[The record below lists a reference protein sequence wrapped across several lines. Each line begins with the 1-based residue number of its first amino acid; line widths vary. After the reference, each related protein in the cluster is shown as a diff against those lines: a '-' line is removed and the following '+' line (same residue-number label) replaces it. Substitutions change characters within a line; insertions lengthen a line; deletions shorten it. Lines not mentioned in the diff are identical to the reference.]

1 MPNACDETIAFRRAR
16 AVIPVT
22 EEGSDM
28 FADLVAGLNA
38 LPTETVLVLELVIVF
53 SLIPLVLRPFGAAGI
68 FIFIA
73 VGIIAANVQVLKAS
87 TFSFYAA
94 PIPLGTVAFS
104 ATYVATDVL
113 TEYYGRATARK
124 AVWLG
129 FAAMLMMTVMM
140 ILAMGYRPMSTEEAA
155 ASGMEWALPNAD
167 HIAALYMPQ
176 ATLLIAGLT
185 SYLISQLNDIFV
197 FQKIRS
203 WTGRGQ
209 LWARACGSTAV
220 SALVDNTV
228 FSTLAWMVFPWLLG
242 QQEQM
247 VDLNT
252 LIFTYIL
259 GTYWIRLAMAVLEAP
274 FMYAA
279 RWFLPEA
286 DREAYEARDAAS
298 GERPAAA

>member
-1 MPNACDETIAFRRAR
+1 
-16 AVIPVT
+16 
-22 EEGSDM
+22 M

-38 LPTETVLVLELVIVF
+38 LPTESMLAIELVVVF
-53 SLIPLVLRPFGAAGI
+53 SLIPLVLRPFGAAGM

-73 VGIIAANVQVLKAS
+73 VGIIAANVQVLKSAS
-87 TFSFYAA
+87 FAFYAA

-129 FAAMLMMTVMM
+129 FAAMLLMTVMM
-140 ILAMGYRPMSTEEAA
+140 LLVMGYQPMTPEAA
-155 ASGMEWALPNAD
+155 QESGMDWALPNHD
-167 HIAALYMPQ
+167 HILALYLPQ
-176 ATLLIAGLT
+176 ATLLIAGLG
-185 SYLISQLNDIFV
+185 SYLISQMNDIFV
-197 FQKIRS
+197 FQKIRQ

-209 LWARACGSTAV
+209 LWVRACGSTAV

-242 QQEQM
+242 QRDQV
-247 VDLNT
+247 VDLHT
-252 LIFTYIL
+252 LIFTFIL
-259 GTYWIRLAMAVLEAP
+259 GTYWIRLAMALIEAP

-279 RWFLPEA
+279 RWFLPEE
-286 DREAYEARDAAS
+286 DRRAYEARNGAPMAH
-298 GERPAAA
+298 AAA

>member
-1 MPNACDETIAFRRAR
+1 
-16 AVIPVT
+16 
-22 EEGSDM
+22 M

-38 LPTETVLVLELVIVF
+38 LPTEAMLVIELAVVF
-53 SLIPLVLRPFGAAGI
+53 SLIPLVLRPFGAAGM

-73 VGIIAANVQVLKAS
+73 VGIIAANVQVLKAAS
-87 TFSFYAA
+87 FGFYAA

-104 ATYVATDVL
+104 ATYIATDVL

-129 FAAMLMMTVMM
+129 FSAMLLLTVMM
-140 ILAMGYRPMSTEEAA
+140 LLAMGYRPMSAEEAA
-155 ASGMEWALPNAD
+155 ASGMDWALPNHD
-167 HIAALYMPQ
+167 HITALYLPQ

-185 SYLISQLNDIFV
+185 SYLISQFNDIFV
-197 FQKIRS
+197 FQKIRA

-209 LWARACGSTAV
+209 LWVRACGSTAI
-220 SALVDNTV
+220 SALIDNTV

-242 QQEQM
+242 QHEQM

-252 LIFTYIL
+252 LIFTFIL
-259 GTYWIRLAMAVLEAP
+259 GTYWIRLAMAFLEAP
-274 FMYAA
+274 FIYAA

-286 DREAYEARDAAS
+286 DREAYEARDDSATAVAA
-298 GERPAAA
+298 

>member
-1 MPNACDETIAFRRAR
+1 
-16 AVIPVT
+16 
-22 EEGSDM
+22 M
-28 FADLVAGLNA
+28 FAELVAGLNA
-38 LPTETVLVLELVIVF
+38 LPTETILVLELVVVF

-73 VGIIAANVQVLKAS
+73 VGIIAANVQVLKAA

-129 FAAMLMMTVMM
+129 FSAMLIMTVMM
-140 ILAMGYRPMSTEEAA
+140 ILAMGYRPMSAEEAA
-155 ASGMEWALPNAD
+155 ASGMDWALPNAG

-185 SYLISQLNDIFV
+185 SYLISQFNDIFV

-203 WTGRGQ
+203 WTGRNN

-242 QQEQM
+242 QHEQV

-259 GTYWIRLAMAVLEAP
+259 GTYWIRLAMAFLEAP

-286 DREAYEARDAAS
+286 DREAYEARENGSGGARPVAA
-298 GERPAAA
+298 

>member
-1 MPNACDETIAFRRAR
+1 
-16 AVIPVT
+16 
-22 EEGSDM
+22 M

-129 FAAMLMMTVMM
+129 FSAMLMMTVMM

-155 ASGMEWALPNAD
+155 ASGMDWALPNAD

-286 DREAYEARDAAS
+286 DREAYEARDTNG
-298 GERPAAA
+298 GERPVAA

>member
-1 MPNACDETIAFRRAR
+1 
-16 AVIPVT
+16 
-22 EEGSDM
+22 M

-38 LPTETVLVLELVIVF
+38 LPTETVLVLELVVVF
-53 SLIPLVLRPFGAAGI
+53 SLIPLVLRPFGAAGV

-129 FAAMLMMTVMM
+129 FSAMLLMTVMM
-140 ILAMGYRPMSTEEAA
+140 ILAMGYKPMSAEEAA
-155 ASGMEWALPNAD
+155 ASGMDWALPNHD
-167 HIAALYMPQ
+167 HIAALYLPQ
-176 ATLLIAGLT
+176 ATLLIAGLS
-185 SYLISQLNDIFV
+185 SYLISQFNDIFV

-203 WTGRGQ
+203 WTGRNN
-209 LWARACGSTAV
+209 LWVRACGSTAV
-220 SALVDNTV
+220 SALVDNIV

-242 QQEQM
+242 QHEQ
-247 VDLNT
+247 VVGINR

-286 DREAYEARDAAS
+286 DREAYDARDRNSGATPVAA
-298 GERPAAA
+298 

>member
-1 MPNACDETIAFRRAR
+1 
-16 AVIPVT
+16 
-22 EEGSDM
+22 M
-28 FADLVAGLNA
+28 FADLVAGFNT
-38 LPTETVLVLELVIVF
+38 LPTESMLAIELVVVF
-53 SLIPLVLRPFGAAGI
+53 GLIPIMLRLFGAPGM
-68 FIFIA
+68 FVFIA
-73 VGIIAANVQVLKAS
+73 VGILAANIQVLKAAS
-87 TFSFYAA
+87 FAFYAA
-94 PIPLGTVAFS
+94 PIPLGTVVFS

-129 FAAMLMMTVMM
+129 FAAMLLMTTMML
-140 ILAMGYRPMSTEEAA
+140 LALGYRPMSAEDAA
-155 ASGMEWALPNAD
+155 ASGMEWALPNHE
-167 HIAALYMPQ
+167 HILAIYVPQ
-176 ATLLIAGLT
+176 AIFLVAGLS
-185 SYLISQLNDIFV
+185 SYLISQFNDIFV

-209 LWARACGSTAV
+209 LWARACGSTAI

-247 VDLNT
+247 VDLHT

-259 GTYWIRLAMAVLEAP
+259 GTYGIRLAMAILEAP

-279 RWFLPEA
+279 RWCLPEE
-286 DREAYEARDAAS
+286 DRRAYEARDDGALPVAA
-298 GERPAAA
+298 

>member
-1 MPNACDETIAFRRAR
+1 
-16 AVIPVT
+16 
-22 EEGSDM
+22 M

-38 LPTETVLVLELVIVF
+38 LPTETVLVLELVLVF

-94 PIPLGTVAFS
+94 PIPLGTVVFS

-129 FAAMLMMTVMM
+129 FSAMLMMTIMM
-140 ILAMGYRPMSTEEAA
+140 ILAMGYKPMSAEDAA
-155 ASGMEWALPNAD
+155 ASGMEWALLNHD

-203 WTGRGQ
+203 WTGRGN

-220 SALVDNTV
+220 SALIDNIV

-242 QQEQM
+242 QREQM

-259 GTYWIRLAMAVLEAP
+259 GTYWIRLAMALLEAP

-286 DREAYEARDAAS
+286 DRAAYEARDGGGGGARPVAA
-298 GERPAAA
+298 

>member
-1 MPNACDETIAFRRAR
+1 
-16 AVIPVT
+16 
-22 EEGSDM
+22 M

-38 LPTETVLVLELVIVF
+38 LPTEAMLVIELAIVF

-68 FIFIA
+68 YIFIA
-73 VGIIAANVQVLKAS
+73 VGIIAANVQVLKAA
-87 TFSFYAA
+87 TFAFYAA

-104 ATYVATDVL
+104 ATYIATDVL
-113 TEYYGRATARK
+113 TEYYGRAVAKK

-129 FAAMLMMTVMM
+129 FSAMLLMTVMM
-140 ILAMGYRPMSTEEAA
+140 ILAMGYKPMGAEEAQ
-155 ASGMEWALPNAD
+155 ASGMEWALPNAE

-185 SYLISQLNDIFV
+185 SYLISQFNDIFV
-197 FQKIRS
+197 FQKIRQ
-203 WTGRGQ
+203 WTGPGQ

-242 QQEQM
+242 QHDQV
-247 VDLNT
+247 VDLQT
-252 LIFTYIL
+252 LVFTFIL
-259 GTYWIRLAMAVLEAP
+259 GTYWIRLFMAFVEAP

-279 RWFLPEA
+279 RWFLPEE
-286 DREAYEARDAAS
+286 DRKTYEARADNLVAV
-298 GERPAAA
+298 PA